1 MPSKV
6 ANAYT
11 SGVKRERLPMNHR
24 VFFRFINH
32 IEIRR
37 FYPVQGQSWRLFVNF
52 SHGSFGLALMNSCH
66 VHGKI
71 L

>member
-11 SGVKRERLPMNHR
+11 SGVKRERLAMNHR

-32 IEIRR
+32 IEIRG
-37 FYPVQGQSWRLFVNF
+37 FYPVQGQSLEVIREF
-52 SHGSFGLALMNSCH
+52 
-66 VHGKI
+66 
-71 L
+71 